1 VRGGGILRA
10 AIAMGQCLGMRVV
23 AEGVET
29 VIQAELLAELKCD
42 ELQGYLFSRPM
53 PAGEV
58 ASYLDGLAAR
68 DVEGS
73 PSPRDTRLAASDSAV
88 DHGTD
93 RKAA

>member
-1 VRGGGILRA
+1 
-10 AIAMGQCLGMRVV
+10 
-23 AEGVET
+23 
-29 VIQAELLAELKCD
+29 
-42 ELQGYLFSRPM
+42 M

-73 PSPRDTRLAASDSAV
+73 PSPHDTRLAASDSAV